1 MHDDAPPPP
10 WPPTLPA
17 HVPPAHKG
25 ALSGAYRDLR
35 GLVAPVRAPHDAARI
50 LNSVFHGLAEEHHWV
65 LFLDRAHRPL
75 ALRRLGPRSDGA
87 TALDVRQVLRLA
99 VFLGADS
106 VVIAHT
112 HPSGACSPS
121 PEDLRVTRHLVA
133 AGTVLGVRVVD
144 HLVFAHDTWT
154 SFALQGLL

>member
-17 HVPPAHKG
+17 HAPLEHRG
-25 ALSGAYRDLR
+25 ALSGAYRDL
-35 GLVAPVRAPHDAARI
+35 PVRAPHDAARI
-50 LNSVFHGLAEEHHWV
+50 LNSVFRGLAEEHHWV
-65 LFLDRAHRPL
+65 LFLDRTHRPL
-75 ALRRLGPRSDGA
+75 ALRRLSPGSDGA
-87 TALDVRQVLRLA
+87 TALDARQVLRLA
-99 VFLGADS
+99 VHLGADS
-106 VVIAHT
+106 VVIAHN
-112 HPSGACSPS
+112 HPSGACNPS
-121 PEDLRVTRHLVA
+121 TEDLRATRHLVA

>member
-10 WPPTLPA
+10 WPATLPE
-17 HVPPAHKG
+17 HG
-25 ALSGAYRDLR
+25 DLH
-35 GLVAPVRAPHDAARI
+35 GVVAPVRTPHDAARF
-50 LNSVFHGLAEEHHWV
+50 LSSVFRGLAEEQHWV
-65 LFLDRAHRPL
+65 LFLDPTHRPL
-75 ALRRLGPRSDGA
+75 ALRRLSSGSDGA
-87 TALDVRQVLRLA
+87 TALDARQVLRLA
-99 VFLGADS
+99 VQLGAES
-106 VVIAHT
+106 VVIAHN

-121 PEDLRVTRHLVA
+121 TEDLRATRHLVA